1 MILKEIPKSERP
13 REKALKFGITALSNR
28 ELIAIL
34 IKTGFQGYS
43 SLKIAEDVLKIS
55 NVIGNLSKLELRDFL
70 KVKGIKEAKALEI
83 LACIE
88 LSKRLN
94 YEECLDLNVIDRPKA
109 LITWLNKEIGSSQQ
123 EQFMVVYLNTKN
135 RIITYRI
142 LFKGT
147 IDSSLIHPR
156 EIFKE
161 ALLLSSSKILLVH
174 NHPSGDTTPSDADIK
189 STYKIIEAGN
199 LMGIKVIDHIIVTS
213 NNHFSFVNEGI
224 I

>member
-55 NVIGNLSKLELRDFL
+55 NGIGNLSKLELRDFL

-199 LMGIKVIDHIIVTS
+199 LMGIKVIDHIIVTC

>member
-55 NVIGNLSKLELRDFL
+55 NGIGNLSKLELRDFL